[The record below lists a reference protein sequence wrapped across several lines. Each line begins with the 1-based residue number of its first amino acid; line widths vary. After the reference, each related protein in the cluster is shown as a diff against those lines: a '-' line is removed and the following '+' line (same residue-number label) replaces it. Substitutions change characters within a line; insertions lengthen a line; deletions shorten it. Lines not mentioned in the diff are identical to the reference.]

1 VHLAQLNVARLQHPL
16 DAPETAEFVAALE
29 PVNALADA
37 APGFVWRLQ
46 GEAGDATSI
55 RALGDDLVIV
65 NQSTWESIEALHTFA
80 YRSDHTVVLRR
91 RRDWF
96 QPWDG
101 PHLVLWWVPDGHEP
115 TLAEGLERLEQL
127 AAEGP
132 SAAAFDFHHPYAPDG
147 AALDRRARS
156 GSGRSA

>member
-1 VHLAQLNVARLQHPL
+1 MHLAQLNVARLQHPL

-65 NQSTWESIEALHTFA
+65 NQSTWESIETLHAFA
-80 YRSDHTVVLRR
+80 YRSDHTAVLRR

-101 PHLVLWWVPDGHEP
+101 PHLVLWWVPAGHEP
-115 TLAEGLERLEQL
+115 TLDEGLERLEQL
-127 AAEGP
+127 DAEGP
-132 SAAAFDFHHPYAPDG
+132 TAAAFDFNHPYGPDG
-147 AALDRRARS
+147 APLDRRERS
-156 GSGRSA
+156 GSMRSA

>member
-1 VHLAQLNVARLQHPL
+1 MHLAQLNVARLQHPL

-65 NQSTWESIEALHTFA
+65 NQSTWESIEALYAFGALAVSLGTGFRSSAVSSWTLPLGNVRSYATYAVLVWQLVVPLPEMVASVATTVNTFA
-80 YRSDHTVVLRR
+80 HR
-91 RRDWF
+91 
-96 QPWDG
+96 
-101 PHLVLWWVPDGHEP
+101 
-115 TLAEGLERLEQL
+115 
-127 AAEGP
+127 
-132 SAAAFDFHHPYAPDG
+132 
-147 AALDRRARS
+147 
-156 GSGRSA
+156 